1 MLGLQC
7 HWKWIPPSFPGTL
20 CLHLLKPSPCSLW
33 SIATC
38 LQVLLGQGSALPLI
52 DLEVSCGKS
61 WLPFLPPGQGK
72 RCWKLFLDLAGFV
85 FGHMCLCCSLCTIPS
100 CFSSS
105 DIDLLDELCSS
116 SKPTVAMLH
125 IHPFWSYCTFLKP
138 TRATCC
144 NLYMNTGGCAK
155 TWSWVSFGLNLLL
168 LLPPLSHAAHM
179 QPVHQNFDLMLLE
192 YFTWNY
198 CASTNWYKLPSVEW
212 YIIQKSISYKKY
224 LHLLQMW
231 ATPYYNISSAHAM
244 WTSKPHQRTIRTLL
258 TLTFWEQKLCRK
270 VYFSKT
276 GISMADRLPIG
287 VHLVSFYPHQHLNL
301 DNGL

>member
-38 LQVLLGQGSALPLI
+38 LQVLLGQGSAGPVI

-72 RCWKLFLDLAGFV
+72 TCWKLFLDHAGFV
-85 FGHMCLCCSLCTIPS
+85 VGHKCFCCSLCTIPS

-105 DIDLLDELCSS
+105 DIDLFDELCFS
-116 SKPTVAMLH
+116 SKQLLQCCTFTL
-125 IHPFWSYCTFLKP
+125 FRSYCIFLKP

-144 NLYMNTGGCAK
+144 KLYMNIGGCAK

-168 LLPPLSHAAHM
+168 LLPPLSHAASM

-192 YFTWNY
+192 YFTWIY
-198 CASTNWYKLPSVEW
+198 CAN
-212 YIIQKSISYKKY
+212 
-224 LHLLQMW
+224 
-231 ATPYYNISSAHAM
+231 
-244 WTSKPHQRTIRTLL
+244 TI
-258 TLTFWEQKLCRK
+258 
-270 VYFSKT
+270 
-276 GISMADRLPIG
+276 
-287 VHLVSFYPHQHLNL
+287 
-301 DNGL
+301 